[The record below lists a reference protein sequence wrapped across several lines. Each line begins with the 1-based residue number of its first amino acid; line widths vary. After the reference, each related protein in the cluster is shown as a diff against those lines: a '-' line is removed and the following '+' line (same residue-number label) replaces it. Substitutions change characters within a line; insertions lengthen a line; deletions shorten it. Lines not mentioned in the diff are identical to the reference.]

1 MPKIPN
7 FDSSPMREKQVY
19 KKDCESRYVECCIE
33 ADLITSLF
41 GNSMLGRVALRLDVL
56 HTVAKKVRRRVYKDI
71 LKARRGKT
79 R

>member
-7 FDSSPMREKQVY
+7 FDSSHMREKQVY
-19 KKDCESRYVECCIE
+19 KKDCESHYVKCYIE
-33 ADLITSLF
+33 ADHITSLF
-41 GNSMLGRVALRLDVL
+41 GNSMLGRVALRLGVFR
-56 HTVAKKVRRRVYKDI
+56 TVVKNVRRRVYKDI